1 MAVHPLRLLSVVV
14 ALSLTACSKP
24 EPAAPPAPEVE
35 VIVAQPGPLTVVQSF
50 VGRISAIRSAEV
62 RARVAGVV
70 QKRAYVEGTDVKEGD
85 LLFIIDPAPYR
96 AALREREAAL
106 AQARA
111 TEANAKARAKRYTDL
126 ANSGVVARQDLDDA
140 MAQANTGEA
149 AVEQA
154 VAALER
160 AKLDLSYTTV
170 RSPIAGRASKALVTE
185 GALVGEGEATHLTT
199 VEQIDQV
206 YVDFNQSVSD
216 LEALRRQQ
224 ASGTIELA
232 APKTQ
237 KVRVVYEDGSSYPYE
252 GTLSF
257 ADLAVEPSTG
267 AVSLRAVLPN
277 PQRSLLPG
285 MFVRVSLEQGARQN
299 VYIIPQAAVQRDQK
313 GLYVFVVGTD
323 GNATQK
329 PVQAQGMDGGN
340 WVINDGLQPGD
351 RVIVAGLQR
360 VRPGTAVKPVV
371 QQARGESTAAGAAA
385 AAPLS
390 TAKGSAA
397 ATR

>member
-1 MAVHPLRLLSVVV
+1 MAVHPIRFPAVLPFLLL
-14 ALSLTACSKP
+14 AACSRS
-24 EPAAPPAPEVE
+24 EPPPPPASEVE
-35 VIVAQPGPLTVVQSF
+35 VVVAQPGPLAIVQSF

-85 LLFIIDPAPYR
+85 LLFVIDPAPYR
-96 AALREREAAL
+96 AALQQRQAAL

-111 TEANAKARAKRYTDL
+111 SQENAKARAKRFTDL
-126 ANSGVVARQDLDDA
+126 ASSGVVARQDLDDA
-140 MAQANTGEA
+140 VAQANTGTAAVQQAAA
-149 AVEQA
+149 AVESA
-154 VAALER
+154 R
-160 AKLDLSYTTV
+160 LDLSYTTV

-185 GALVGEGEATHLTT
+185 GALVGQGEATHLTT

-206 YVDFNQSVSD
+206 YVDFNQSMSE

-224 ASGTIELA
+224 ASGAIELA

-237 KVRVVYEDGSSYPYE
+237 KVRVVYEDGTAYPHE

-277 PQRSLLPG
+277 PERALLPG

-299 VYIIPQAAVQRDQK
+299 VYLVPQAAVQRDQN
-313 GLYVFVVGTD
+313 GLFVFTVGAD
-323 GNATQK
+323 GKATQK

-340 WVINDGLQPGD
+340 WIIGSGLQPGD
-351 RVIVAGLQR
+351 RVIVSGLQR
-360 VRPGTAVKPVV
+360 VRPGAEVKAV
-371 QQARGESTAAGAAA
+371 AAGQGGAAQA
-385 AAPLS
+385 S
-390 TAKGSAA
+390 K
-397 ATR
+397 

>member
-1 MAVHPLRLLSVVV
+1 MAAHLARCTSLV
-14 ALSLTACSKP
+14 ALILIAACSKQETP
-24 EPAAPPAPEVE
+24 APPPPEVE
-35 VIVAQPGPLTVVQSF
+35 VIEARPGPLTVVQSF

-62 RARVAGVV
+62 RARVAGIL
-70 QKRAYVEGTDVKEGD
+70 QKRVYTEGTDVKEGD

-96 AALREREAAL
+96 AALRERQAAL

-111 TEANAKARAKRYTDL
+111 SESNAKARAGRFTDL
-126 ANSGVVARQDLDDA
+126 SSSGVVARQDVEDA
-140 MAQANTGEA
+140 VAQANTTRA
-149 AVEQA
+149 AVAEA

-160 AKLDLSYTTV
+160 ARLDLSYTTV

-185 GALVGEGEATHLTT
+185 GALVGQSEPTHLTT

-232 APKTQ
+232 APRTQ
-237 KVRVVYEDGSSYPYE
+237 KVRVVYEDGTAYPHE

-257 ADLAVEPSTG
+257 ADLAVEPTTG

-277 PQRSLLPG
+277 PERSLLPG

-299 VYIIPQAAVQRDQK
+299 VYVIPQAAVQRDQK
-313 GLYVFVVGTD
+313 GLYVLVVGAD
-323 GNATQK
+323 GNAAQK
-329 PVQAQGMDGGN
+329 SVQAQSMEQGN
-340 WVINDGLQPGD
+340 WVITGGLQPGD
-351 RVIVAGLQR
+351 RVIVSGLQR
-360 VRPGTAVKPVV
+360 VQPGKPV
-371 QQARGESTAAGAAA
+371 RPMAAGSEAGSVREASANAQAA
-385 AAPLS
+385 
-390 TAKGSAA
+390 GSAK
-397 ATR
+397 

>member
-1 MAVHPLRLLSVVV
+1 MAVHPIRFPAVLPFLLL
-14 ALSLTACSKP
+14 AACSRS
-24 EPAAPPAPEVE
+24 EPPPPPASEVE
-35 VIVAQPGPLTVVQSF
+35 VVVAQPGPLAIVQSF

-85 LLFIIDPAPYR
+85 LLFVIDPAPYR
-96 AALREREAAL
+96 AALQQRQAAL

-111 TEANAKARAKRYTDL
+111 SQENATARAKRFTDL
-126 ANSGVVARQDLDDA
+126 ASSGVVARQDLDDA
-140 MAQANTGEA
+140 VAQANTGTAAVQQAAA
-149 AVEQA
+149 AVESA
-154 VAALER
+154 R
-160 AKLDLSYTTV
+160 LDLSYTTV

-185 GALVGEGEATHLTT
+185 GALVGQGEATHLTT
-199 VEQIDQV
+199 VEQIGQV
-206 YVDFNQSVSD
+206 YVDFNQSMSE

-224 ASGTIELA
+224 ASGAIELA

-237 KVRVVYEDGSSYPYE
+237 KVRVVYEDGTAYPHE

-277 PQRSLLPG
+277 PERALLPG

-299 VYIIPQAAVQRDQK
+299 VYLVPQAAVQRDQN
-313 GLYVFVVGTD
+313 GLFVFTVGAD
-323 GNATQK
+323 GKATQK

-340 WVINDGLQPGD
+340 WIIGSGLQPGD
-351 RVIVAGLQR
+351 RVIVSGLQR
-360 VRPGTAVKPVV
+360 VRPGAEVKAV
-371 QQARGESTAAGAAA
+371 AAGQGGAAQA
-385 AAPLS
+385 S
-390 TAKGSAA
+390 K
-397 ATR
+397 